1 MNEIIYKIERLT
13 DLEHK
18 IMVAGGKDGEGI
30 VKEFGKVKY
39 TRLYLKWITNK
50 DLLYSTG
57 NSIQRHAAAWMGGR
71 LGAGGRMNTRIGKAE
86 SLCCLLE
93 TIKTLLMSYTPIQN

>member
-1 MNEIIYKIERLT
+1 MKQMNSQNRKRLT
-13 DLEHK
+13 DLEK
-18 IMVAGGKDGEGI
+18 ELRLQGWVGEGI

-71 LGAGGRMNTRIGKAE
+71 LGAGGRMNTRI
-86 SLCCLLE
+86 
-93 TIKTLLMSYTPIQN
+93 